1 MRLKEKFT
9 RVWDA
14 LRPEQK
20 KKVVMAAVLAV
31 ICLLGI
37 VFYKSTRPSQTPT
50 PQKTDKK
57 RNIGVE
63 PSKVLEKSLYNASQQ
78 SIGDL
83 KKELEEMKKKMDEKE
98 GEKKSPELPG
108 NKDQKPDL
116 DKVLNKDQHKS
127 ETKVPAPAPPQP
139 PAPPPVRSGMPLPPG
154 VPPAPGVNAAPSR
167 PEVFGDIEMVSQR
180 QDEADTNKGKK
191 KEGMKIYLPPS
202 FMEATLLSGMYAPT
216 STGASGSPLPVLIRI
231 KNLAVLPN
239 RVKGDLK
246 GCFII
251 AEAKGSLADERAH
264 VRLNTLSCLTKGGQS
279 VIDQKVKGYAVDQD
293 GFVGLRGNVVSKM
306 GGAVAR
312 SLLAGFVV
320 GFGEAINASSI
331 TTTTSGLGTTQTL
344 DTDKA
349 VTAGLGRGVSQA
361 AQDIQKF
368 LLDLG
373 KQAVPVV
380 EVGAMRTITVVISEG
395 IELEIKERPGI
406 CMGGGS
412 QCIK

>member
-1 MRLKEKFT
+1 MTLKEKST

-20 KKVVMAAVLAV
+20 KKVVIAAILAV
-31 ICLLGI
+31 ICILGI
-37 VFYKSTRPSQTPT
+37 ILYKSTEPSKTPP

-83 KKELEEMKKKMDEKE
+83 KKEFEDMKKKMDEKE

-116 DKVLNKDQHKS
+116 DKVLNKDKDPRKT
-127 ETKVPAPAPPQP
+127 ETKVLPPV
-139 PAPPPVRSGMPLPPG
+139 PPPVRSGMPLPPG
-154 VPPAPGVNAAPSR
+154 VPPAPGVSATTSK

-180 QDEADTNKGKK
+180 QEEADKDKGKK

-312 SLLAGFVV
+312 SLLAGFVA
-320 GFGEAINASSI
+320 GFGNAINASSI

-349 VTAGLGRGVSQA
+349 VTAGLGRGISQA